1 MDWLCQ
7 DWEHEA
13 LKDDIYLMESRIQM
27 EIEWQQ
33 WEEEQERR
41 KRLPAIIK
49 VVTPILT
56 DEADSNTRTVRRA
69 HQTRL

>member
-1 MDWLCQ
+1 MDWLSQ

-33 WEEEQERR
+33 WEKEQERR

-56 DEADSNTRTVRRA
+56 DETERNSRTVRGA

>member
-1 MDWLCQ
+1 MNWMSQ

-13 LKDDIYLMESRIQM
+13 LRDEIYLIESKMQM

-41 KRLPAIIK
+41 KRLPAVITVEK
-49 VVTPILT
+49 PILKYET
-56 DEADSNTRTVRRA
+56 ERNPRTV
-69 HQTRL
+69 

>member
-13 LKDDIYLMESRIQM
+13 LKDDIYLIESRIQM

-33 WEEEQERR
+33 WEDEQARN
-41 KRLPAIIK
+41 KMPAIIK
-49 VVTPILT
+49 VEKPILI
-56 DEADSNTRTVRRA
+56 DEAECNTTAVRRA
-69 HQTRL
+69 HQKRL

>member
-13 LKDDIYLMESRIQM
+13 LKDDIYLMESKIQM

-33 WEEEQERR
+33 WEEEQERK

-49 VVTPILT
+49 VVKPILT
-56 DEADSNTRTVRRA
+56 DEAEHNTRTVRGA

>member
-1 MDWLCQ
+1 MEWMSQ

-13 LKDDIYLMESRIQM
+13 LKDEIYLIESRLQM

-33 WEEEQERR
+33 WEEEQDRK

-49 VVTPILT
+49 VLTPITT
-56 DEADSNTRTVRRA
+56 DEAECNTRTVRRA
-69 HQTRL
+69 HQTKL

>member
-13 LKDDIYLMESRIQM
+13 LKDDIYLIESKIQM

-56 DEADSNTRTVRRA
+56 DETQCNARTV
-69 HQTRL
+69 

>member
-1 MDWLCQ
+1 MDWMSQ

-33 WEEEQERR
+33 WEEEQKRN

-49 VVTPILT
+49 VLTPTKT
-56 DEADSNTRTVRRA
+56 DEAECNTRTIRRA
-69 HQTRL
+69 HQTKL

>member
-1 MDWLCQ
+1 MEWLCQ

-13 LKDDIYLMESRIQM
+13 LKDDIYLMESKIQM

-33 WEEEQERR
+33 WEEEQERK

-49 VVTPILT
+49 VVKPILT
-56 DEADSNTRTVRRA
+56 DEGQCNTRTVRRA

>member
-1 MDWLCQ
+1 MNWMSQ

-13 LKDDIYLMESRIQM
+13 LRDEIYLIETKIQM

-33 WEEEQERR
+33 WEEEQERN

-49 VVTPILT
+49 TVKPILK
-56 DEADSNTRTVRRA
+56 DEAICDTRTIRRA
-69 HQTRL
+69 HQTKL

>member
-13 LKDDIYLMESRIQM
+13 LKDDIYLIESRIQM

-33 WEEEQERR
+33 WEEEQARN
-41 KRLPAIIK
+41 KKPAIIK
-49 VVTPILT
+49 VIKPILT
-56 DEADSNTRTVRRA
+56 DEAECNTTAVRRA

>member
-13 LKDDIYLMESRIQM
+13 LKDEIYLMESKMQM
-27 EIEWQQ
+27 KIEWQQ

-41 KRLPAIIK
+41 KRLPAVIK
-49 VVTPILT
+49 IVTPVLT
-56 DEADSNTRTVRRA
+56 HEVQRNTRTVRGA
-69 HQTRL
+69 HKKRI